1 MADESIT
8 INQDQEEPY
17 DYDGIWKEFILY
29 FWRDILYDFIPDL
42 YNAAD
47 LSREAE
53 SLDKELHEITAD
65 DSKDDGGKSSKRY
78 VDCLLKIYLKDGTE
92 EWVLLH
98 IEIQGRGGEVISLRM
113 FRYHCLI
120 FLRHKRHP
128 AAIAILTAKRPKKE
142 GEPGIYRADMF
153 GTEIEYK
160 YHTVKAYEYNDEDLL
175 ASESPVKLFMYA
187 VKVAAKY
194 RKSSEQ
200 KFEYMRKILRVLVE
214 KGWDSKRR
222 RYFIIMLEQAML
234 LSSREY
240 RIRFREEAETLLEGE
255 KMRYKTVT
263 EEIFEEGMTEGIAK
277 GMTEG
282 IAEGRGR
289 VARSLIGLG
298 LLTDEQIAS
307 VTEHTPEYI
316 AELRQELQKA
326 EH

>member
-98 IEIQGRGGEVISLRM
+98 IEIQGRGGEMISLRM

-142 GEPGIYRADMF
+142 GEPGIYQADIF
-153 GTEIEYK
+153 GTKIEYQ
-160 YHTVKAYEYNDEDLL
+160 YHTVKAYKYDDEELL
-175 ASESPVKLFMYA
+175 ASESPVKLFIYA

-194 RKSSEQ
+194 RKSNEQ
-200 KFEYMRKILRVLVE
+200 KFEYMRKILRVLIG

-222 RYFIIMLEQAML
+222 RYFIIMLEQTMR
-234 LSSREY
+234 LSGKEY
-240 RIRFREEAETLLEGE
+240 RIRFRDEVDTLLEGK
-255 KMRYKTVT
+255 KMRYKTVIEEMFE
-263 EEIFEEGMTEGIAK
+263 EEIEKKRMKIS
-277 GMTEG
+277 
-282 IAEGRGR
+282 
-289 VARSLIGLG
+289 RSLIGLG
-298 LLTDEQIAS
+298 LLTDEQIAG
-307 VTEHTPEYI
+307 VTEQTPEDI
-316 AELRQELQKA
+316 AELRHELQKA

>member
-53 SLDKELHEITAD
+53 SLDKELQEIIAD
-65 DSKDDGGKSSKRY
+65 DTKEEVGKSSKRY
-78 VDCLLKIYLKDGTE
+78 VDCLLKIYLKDGKE

-98 IEIQGRGGEVISLRM
+98 IEIQGRGGEMISLRM

-142 GEPGIYRADMF
+142 GEPGIYQADIF
-153 GTEIEYK
+153 GTKIEYQ
-160 YHTVKAYEYNDEDLL
+160 YHTVKAYKYDDEELL
-175 ASESPVKLFMYA
+175 ASESPVKLFIYA

-194 RKSSEQ
+194 RKSNEQ
-200 KFEYMRKILRVLVE
+200 KFEYMRKILRVLIG

-222 RYFIIMLEQAML
+222 RYFIIMLEQTMR
-234 LSSREY
+234 LSGKEY
-240 RIRFREEAETLLEGE
+240 RIRFRDEVDTLLEGK
-255 KMRYKTVT
+255 KMRYKTVIEEMFE
-263 EEIFEEGMTEGIAK
+263 EEIEKKRMKIS
-277 GMTEG
+277 
-282 IAEGRGR
+282 
-289 VARSLIGLG
+289 RSLIGLG
-298 LLTDEQIAS
+298 LLTDEQIAG
-307 VTEHTPEYI
+307 VTEQTPEDI
-316 AELRQELQKA
+316 AELRHKLQKA